1 MFLTTSPRQ
10 LERMLDVTM
19 KTSSG
24 TPTRSSSVCP
34 RRDGLLKILYVDSLQ
49 NRGCVRARTASNCT
63 RYDRTG
69 GRTKRANVM
78 LLANCGSLAAQHGDM
93 THDNARPPLDCAKSS
108 SLYLLWGFVG
118 GEGAGRCCQHV
129 AVWAYIRALKVTQ
142 CTLKWMAYM
151 NLLFQ
156 FQNRVFC
163 AVRLEHPG
171 VCRECTF
178 FLR

>member
-93 THDNARPPLDCAKSS
+93 THDNARPPLTAPNLRRFIFFGVLRAVKG
-108 SLYLLWGFVG
+108 LVG
-118 GEGAGRCCQHV
+118 
-129 AVWAYIRALKVTQ
+129 AVSTSQ
-142 CTLKWMAYM
+142 CGPTSGL
-151 NLLFQ
+151 
-156 FQNRVFC
+156 
-163 AVRLEHPG
+163 
-171 VCRECTF
+171 
-178 FLR
+178 